1 MLAHRKTGL
10 HHVIC
15 IYDSISYLSLGKLYF
30 WVMIY
35 PITNNKLYPPW
46 MFIKTFKD
54 IIDRLPSAESA
65 GRMHSVGGNTGGFGG
80 DGHRKIG
87 GSSAQLGGNSGF
99 KHKIRSE
106 SIGSIQRNGSIGT
119 ILTHDGSLCS
129 TPYRESNP
137 RCLSLF

>member
-1 MLAHRKTGL
+1 ME
-10 HHVIC
+10 
-15 IYDSISYLSLGKLYF
+15 DFLG
-30 WVMIY
+30 
-35 PITNNKLYPPW
+35 
-46 MFIKTFKD
+46 
-54 IIDRLPSAESA
+54 RLPSAESA
-65 GRMHSVGGNTGGFGG
+65 GRMHSGGGYSGGFGG

-87 GSSAQLGGNSGF
+87 GSSAQLGGNSGGF

-137 RCLSLF
+137 RYLYFFIAQSSVIS

>member
-1 MLAHRKTGL
+1 MYVHK
-10 HHVIC
+10 
-15 IYDSISYLSLGKLYF
+15 SLEDFL
-30 WVMIY
+30 
-35 PITNNKLYPPW
+35 
-46 MFIKTFKD
+46 
-54 IIDRLPSAESA
+54 DRLPSAESA
-65 GRMHSVGGNTGGFGG
+65 GRMHYGGGYSGGFGG

-87 GSSAQLGGNSGF
+87 GSSAQLGGNSGGF

-137 RCLSLF
+137 RYLYLL